1 MNQSAAGGGGG
12 GAAAGGAA
20 AGGAAAGAAA
30 AQNPC
35 NILTYSEL
43 VSLPVEYGA
52 SEECSR
58 VTRVIKDPRVVSCVN
73 RVIQQA
79 LSQIE
84 RKYIGIR
91 SIHNAPNANITT
103 MRYPYAPATEV
114 PFSLGRRVTY
124 DELEVGKI
132 YWTWTA
138 YERDDTHMKGFFG
151 RVRVLEKEM
160 FIPKH
165 FKMGPDGTLVEVVES
180 PFPTVRVRTI
190 SPWGE
195 VNRSRHPD
203 DGDLFFEVRHFP
215 SEAEKTRRNRSS
227 TAVTMAGV
235 KGLPLNI
242 LSHIAN
248 YTHGAKG
255 LVERVAALEGTLERG
270 VNNISNNNNNNWAGG
285 KRRRATKKVRKSRR
299 RINN

>member
-1 MNQSAAGGGGG
+1 MNQS
-12 GAAAGGAA
+12 AAAGGAA
-20 AGGAAAGAAA
+20 AAAAQVP

-58 VTRVIKDPRVVSCVN
+58 LTRVIKEPRVVSCVN
-73 RVIQQA
+73 GVIQQA
-79 LSQIE
+79 LSQIK
-84 RKYIGIR
+84 RAYTGIR
-91 SIHNAPNANITT
+91 SIHNAPNANITE

-132 YWTWTA
+132 YWNWTA

-151 RVRVLEKEM
+151 RVRVLKKEM

-165 FKMGPDGTLVEVVES
+165 FKREPDGTLVEVVES
-180 PFPTVRVRTI
+180 PVPVVRVRTI
-190 SPWGE
+190 NSWGGADL
-195 VNRSRHPD
+195 SRFPD
-203 DGDLFFEVRHFP
+203 DGSIFFEVRHFP
-215 SEAEKTRRNRSS
+215 SEAEQSRRNRSS
-227 TAVTMAGV
+227 TAVTMTGV
-235 KGLPLNI
+235 KRLPLNM

-248 YTHGAKG
+248 YTHGTRG
-255 LVERVAALEGTLERG
+255 LIERVAALEGTLERG
-270 VNNISNNNNNNWAGG
+270 VNNVSNNNNLAGG